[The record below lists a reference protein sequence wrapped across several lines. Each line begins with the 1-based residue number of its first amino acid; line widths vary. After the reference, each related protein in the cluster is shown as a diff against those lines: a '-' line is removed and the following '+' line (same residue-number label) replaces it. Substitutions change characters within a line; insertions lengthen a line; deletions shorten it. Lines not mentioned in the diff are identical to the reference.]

1 MLGGCECGVS
11 LGKLCG
17 QRARLLGQA
26 DSLQFDGLQLYE
38 VFNQLLHLCQEGY
51 GIGHV

>member
-1 MLGGCECGVS
+1 MCI
-11 LGKLCG
+11 GKLGG
-17 QRARLLGQA
+17 QRARLLGQS

-38 VFNQLLHLCQEGY
+38 VFNQLLHLCQEEY